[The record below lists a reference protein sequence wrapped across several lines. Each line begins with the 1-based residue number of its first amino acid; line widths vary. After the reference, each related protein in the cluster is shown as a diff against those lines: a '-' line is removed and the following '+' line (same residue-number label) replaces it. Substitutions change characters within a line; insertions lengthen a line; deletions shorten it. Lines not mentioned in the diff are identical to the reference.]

1 MGEKMQNCFELT
13 SLNHIVQCELRRKLL
28 ASWFCA
34 VWEVFCVYSK
44 WALENTI
51 AFDLKINLH
60 VVHTNLQME
69 SCCVLLNSINGEYPL
84 KKTTDFVSWDLN
96 ETWNATVHETILNHV
111 AAKTLQL
118 TPSELER
125 NANTI
130 QDRGKERNLTCQVI
144 WFYFDVFFSWE
155 NTANLFTQSLSSES
169 FNPVIS
175 IVTGLS
181 FRVSFHGQ
189 NLAKSKYR
197 SYIS

>member
-13 SLNHIVQCELRRKLL
+13 SLNHVVQCELRRKLL

-84 KKTTDFVSWDLN
+84 KKTIDFISWDLN
-96 ETWNATVHETILNHV
+96 ETWNAIVHETVLNHV

-118 TPSELER
+118 TPRELER
-125 NANTI
+125 NVNTV
-130 QDRGKERNLTCQVI
+130 QSREKERNLTCQVI
-144 WFYFDVFFSWE
+144 WFYLDVFFAYGKIWKIFS
-155 NTANLFTQSLSSES
+155 AKVCQVNLFIQWFHSDRSQEI
-169 FNPVIS
+169 P
-175 IVTGLS
+175 IVTGL
-181 FRVSFHGQ
+181 
-189 NLAKSKYR
+189 
-197 SYIS
+197 

>member
-1 MGEKMQNCFELT
+1 MTLALTKLRSKSGSLFFLTVKLHVTLKCCQRLMGEKMQNCFELT

-60 VVHTNLQME
+60 VAQADFQME

-84 KKTTDFVSWDLN
+84 KKAIDFISWDLN
-96 ETWNATVHETILNHV
+96 ETWNAIVHETVLNHV

-118 TPSELER
+118 TPSELEK
-125 NANTI
+125 NANTV
-130 QDRGKERNLTCQVI
+130 QDRGKDMLH
-144 WFYFDVFFSWE
+144 
-155 NTANLFTQSLSSES
+155 
-169 FNPVIS
+169 P
-175 IVTGLS
+175 
-181 FRVSFHGQ
+181 
-189 NLAKSKYR
+189 K
-197 SYIS
+197 